1 MIVTALMYKGYG
13 TIIKQSDATFYG
25 KLEDID
31 DLVTFQSDSRI
42 GIEEEFHKAVDDYLD
57 TCEREGKTP
66 CVSCYKEIEQCME
79 KMRSQP
85 EEDIFVGHNYGA
97 ATWIQAVLIGFSSK
111 IEFKDIHEVGLEVSV
126 DKNLFDT
133 EFKDVFLRY
142 FDPEF
147 VINKNR
153 FTRAFSDEGRFLTG
167 YESDVLEPNFF
178 TKSSIE
184 EIIDELEMRGREHD
198 LKLATLMKDIVRKAP
213 EESFILVYS

>member
-1 MIVTALMYKGYG
+1 MIVIALKYKGYG
-13 TIIKQSDATFYG
+13 TIIKQSGATFYG

-66 CVSCYKEIEQCME
+66 CVPCHKEIEQCME

-85 EEDIFVGHNYGA
+85 QEEIFVGHNYGA
-97 ATWIQAVLIGFSSK
+97 ATWIQAVLIDFSPQ
-111 IEFKDIHEVGLEVSV
+111 IEFKDIHEVGIEVSV
-126 DKNLFDT
+126 DKDLFDT
-133 EFKDVFLRY
+133 EFKAVFLKH

-147 VINKNR
+147 EINKNR

-184 EIIDELEMRGREHD
+184 KIADELEMRGREHD
-198 LKLATLMKDIVRKAP
+198 MKLATHMKDIVREAP
-213 EESFILVYS
+213 EGSYILVFS